1 MSKSSKILKWLKISR
16 SLIRATLNFI
26 FFLGKDEVNK
36 IRLIPYWIS
45 NKRLFTNF
53 QKLLEPLN
61 AFHPWFKPLLH
72 VIFLT

>member
-1 MSKSSKILKWLKISR
+1 MSKSSKIPKWLKISR

-26 FFLGKDEVNK
+26 FLGKDELNK

-45 NKRLFTNF
+45 NKRLFTYF

-61 AFHPWFKPLLH
+61 AFHPWFKSLL
-72 VIFLT
+72 IFLT